1 MKTKLKIRGET
12 NNLATEK
19 KNRGEENKEQPFEQQ
34 K

>member
-19 KNRGEENKEQPFEQQ
+19 KKQRRRKQGTAL
-34 K
+34 